1 VGTPVTSFGLSA
13 ISCTRSSRLHHQ
25 GVHALEALLHAR
37 ALFAD
42 IEDLLLGLVQD
53 GGRPACPCGLKAL
66 VAISSLALT
75 SLRRMARSR
84 TISA

>member
-1 VGTPVTSFGLSA
+1 LTRS
-13 ISCTRSSRLHHQ
+13 ISCHHQ
-25 GVHALEALLHAR
+25 LVDALEALLLAR

-42 IEDLLLGLVQD
+42 LEDLALGLVED
-53 GGRPACPCGLKAL
+53 LADRRPCGLKAA
-66 VAISSLALT
+66 VAISSLAAI